1 MFFETNLKK
10 GEKKKE
16 TIELL
21 LFIRILYELACIGK
35 RKRELEYY
43 SV

>member
-16 TIELL
+16 TIELAFYTS
-21 LFIRILYELACIGK
+21 FIRVSLH
-35 RKRELEYY
+35 R
-43 SV
+43 